1 MKLITSLLYAFMALP
16 ATSLAVAADKSI
28 PFAGALDA
36 AAITL
41 DRFGGVESQLIVGN
55 GDINALVEVEGKKLI
70 VRLSKNDIG
79 DWRYDSSQDPAFVK
93 ISEIRKLGAQGKW
106 SPPQGNYF
114 AGKIYP
120 CPASAGVL
128 SVELPAGMSAG
139 NAPAT
144 LDLRRA
150 VAAIG
155 ARTIDERPLAT
166 VRALAGCNV
175 FLVECAGR
183 AVLALSGSKARQV
196 DGVQVF
202 AAELPAGAG
211 WPGMSF
217 AVALAEKESTRCV
230 AIVTSFESKDP
241 AAAAAKLAWETIS
254 QKPADLIAAHETDW
268 QKFWSASGVDM
279 DDPYLAGIWYR
290 NLYFLRTVSKPGAAC
305 VGLYA
310 GVGQES
316 SAWHGA
322 HTLNYNNEQTFW
334 GGLAANHVELLESYK
349 DLICDWIPKGRWIAK
364 NIFEA
369 EGTFFPHNINT
380 YNVDPVTSQEQGRG
394 FHLHHPWGFSLCCT
408 GWAIQN
414 VWSMYEYAPDR
425 RFLEKT
431 AYPAV
436 KEAAL
441 FYASFLEACDKRP
454 DGKARFG
461 PTVVP
466 ELNGWQPDL
475 SRNYDSTAD
484 IAYARWSLKT
494 AIEGAEVLRQDAPL
508 VERFH
513 HALCLLPEYPTR
525 GEGDERVV
533 VISAGGV
540 PLIID
545 RPAQDLNCAV
555 TSMPV
560 FPADEVTF
568 FSPPAQKDL
577 FARTIRTAQFHFEG
591 FNEWI
596 MLGLSRARLSMP
608 DTVDYARRVFGE
620 RQRPNGTLALSR
632 RNHPWNDYGHY
643 TETFAATA
651 VVSEM
656 LLQSAGDAIRVFPA
670 WPKDMAAKFANLRT
684 RGGFLVSAEQAAGQ
698 VKQVA
703 ITSTVGGKVRLLSPW
718 PTARV
723 QRGNDT
729 QKVTPDAQGVLELD
743 TRPQVS
749 LYLTSDD

>member
-1 MKLITSLLYAFMALP
+1 MKLITSLLYTLVALP
-16 ATSLAVAADKSI
+16 VTSLAVAADKSI

-41 DRFGGVESQLIVGN
+41 DRFGGVERQLIVGN
-55 GDINALVEVEGKKLI
+55 GDINALVEVEGNKLVI
-70 VRLSKNDIG
+70 RLSKNDIG

-120 CPASAGVL
+120 CPANAGVL
-128 SVELPAGMSAG
+128 SVELAAGMPAG

-155 ARTIDERPLAT
+155 ARTIDDRPLAT
-166 VRALAGCNV
+166 VRALTGCNV

-183 AVLALSGSKARQV
+183 AELALSGSKVRQV

-211 WPGMSF
+211 WPGMSY

-230 AIVTSFESKDP
+230 AIVTSLESKDP
-241 AAAAAKLAWETIS
+241 VAGAAKLAETTIA
-254 QKPADLIAAHETDW
+254 QKPADVIAAHETNW
-268 QKFWSASGVDM
+268 QKFWSASGVDL

-305 VGLYA
+305 VGLFA
-310 GVGQES
+310 GVEQES

-349 DLICDWIPKGRWIAK
+349 DLVCDWIPKGRWIAR

-380 YNVDPVTSQEQGRG
+380 YNVDPATSQEQGRG

-436 KEAAL
+436 REAAL

-466 ELNGWQPDL
+466 ERHTWLPDL
-475 SRNYDSTAD
+475 SRNYDSAAD

-494 AIEGAEVLRQDAPL
+494 AIEGAQVLRQDAPL
-508 VERFH
+508 VERFG
-513 HALCLLPEYPTR
+513 HALRLLPEYPTH
-525 GEGDERVV
+525 GEGDNRVV
-533 VISAGGV
+533 VTCAGV
-540 PLIID
+540 APHE
-545 RPAQDLNCAV
+545 LNIPV

-560 FPADEVTF
+560 FPTDEVTF
-568 FSPPAQKDL
+568 FSAPAEKEL
-577 FARTIRTAQFHFEG
+577 FVRTIRTAQAEG
-591 FNEWI
+591 FCEWI

-608 DTVDYARRVFGE
+608 DTVEYARRVFGE
-620 RQRPNGTLALSR
+620 RQRPNGTLSLQR
-632 RNHPWNDYGHY
+632 GNHGWNDYGHY

-656 LLQSAGDAIRVFPA
+656 LLQSTGDAIRVFPA
-670 WPKDMAAKFANLRT
+670 WPQDKAARFTDLRA

-723 QRGNDT
+723 RRGNDT
-729 QKVTPDAQGVLELD
+729 QTVTPDAQGVVELD
-743 TRPQVS
+743 TRPQES
-749 LYLTSDD
+749 LYLTSND